1 VSYYFFLSY
10 ARGDDDL
17 FVQRFFRDLS
27 SEVRSHAGLSANE
40 EVGFF
45 DAHSLEVGATWSTRL
60 VRALSQ
66 CRSFVALCSPRYFV
80 SEPCGKEWAVF
91 AERLREYE
99 HQRRQQPQQPAAL
112 LPLLWLP
119 PRHLPPVVAAL
130 QYDNGDLPEA
140 YRRAGL
146 RQLMRLQR
154 HQDSYIEL
162 VSELAS
168 QIVQTADTHRLPNRT
183 LDVHFEAVPSVFHP
197 PSPGTIKVNSST
209 PAEPAGGEPPT
220 HYVHFV
226 VSAPARD
233 DLATK
238 ELAPVRTSHEY
249 YGDSPLDWAPYRLEG
264 PIVRYARAIAAQR
277 SFESGVADISNLGER
292 LAVAMRNNH
301 IVILLVDAWSTRLP
315 AHRQAL
321 AQCDDYDRQAPESTI
336 AVMVPSSADDGETQL
351 SWRQLGDSLRAIFRN
366 RTANGDEV
374 MFRPSVLT
382 HDAFNADLQVVLE
395 VAKNRIFV
403 RGKVFRSVRGE
414 PDPRPILEAP

>member
-10 ARGDDDL
+10 ARGDDDP

-27 SEVRSHAGLSANE
+27 SEVRSHAGLGANE

-45 DAHSLEVGATWSTRL
+45 DAHSLEVGAAWSTRL

-80 SEPCGKEWAVF
+80 SEPCGKEWAFF
-91 AERLREYE
+91 AERVREYE
-99 HQRRQQPQQPAAL
+99 HQRRQQPAAL

-119 PRHLPPVVAAL
+119 PRQLPPVVAAL
-130 QYDNGDLPEA
+130 QYDNRDLPEA

-154 HQDSYIEL
+154 HQDSYLEL
-162 VSELAS
+162 VSELAQ
-168 QIVQTADTHRLPNRT
+168 QIVETADTHGLPNRPFEV
-183 LDVHFEAVPSVFHP
+183 DFEAIPSVFHP
-197 PSPGTIKVNSST
+197 SASESPRANSSNRVG
-209 PAEPAGGEPPT
+209 PAEGERST

-226 VSAPARD
+226 VSAPARA

-238 ELAPVRTSHEY
+238 ELAPVRTSHGY
-249 YGDSPLDWAPYRLEG
+249 YGASPLDWAPYRQPTLNS
-264 PIVRYARAIAAQR
+264 PIVRYAREIAAQR
-277 SFESGVADISNLGER
+277 SFESGVDDISNLEER
-292 LAVAMRNNH
+292 LELALRNNH
-301 IVILLVDAWSTRLP
+301 IVVLLVDAWSTRLP

-321 AQCDDYDRQAPESTI
+321 AQCDRYDRRRPESTV
-336 AVMVPSSADDGETQL
+336 AVMVPSNTDDGETQL
-351 SWRQLGDSLRAIFRN
+351 NWRQLGDSLRAIFVN

-374 MFRPSVLT
+374 MFRQSILT

-395 VAKNRIFV
+395 VARNRIFV
-403 RGKVFRSVRGE
+403 RGTVFRPVRGE

>member
-17 FVQRFFRDLS
+17 FVQRFYRDLS
-27 SEVRSHAGLSANE
+27 SEVRTHAGLGANE

-45 DAHSLEVGATWSTRL
+45 DVHSLEVGATWSTRL

-80 SEPCGKEWAVF
+80 SEPCGKEWTVF
-91 AERLREYE
+91 ADRLREYE
-99 HQRRQQPQQPAAL
+99 HQRRQQAAAL

-119 PRHLPPVVAAL
+119 PRQLPPVVAAL
-130 QYDNGDLPEA
+130 QYDNRELPDA

-154 HQDSYIEL
+154 HQDSYLEL
-162 VSELAS
+162 VSELAR
-168 QIVQTADTHRLPNRT
+168 QIVDTAYTHPLPSRPF
-183 LDVHFEAVPSVFHP
+183 DVDFEAIPSVFHAP
-197 PSPGTIKVNSST
+197 PPEPRKLNSST
-209 PAEPAGGEPPT
+209 PAQRAEGERST

-226 VSAPARD
+226 VSAPTSA
-233 DLATK
+233 DLASK
-238 ELAPVRTSHEY
+238 ELAPVRTSQEF
-249 YGDSPLDWAPYRLEG
+249 YGESALDWAPYRQSKLKS
-264 PIVRYARAIAAQR
+264 PIVRYAREIAAQR

-292 LAVAMRNNH
+292 LAQAMHSNH
-301 IVILLVDAWSTRLP
+301 IVVLLVDAWSTRLP

-321 AQCDDYDRQAPESTI
+321 AQCDDYDRQVPESTI
-336 AVMVPSSADDGETQL
+336 AVMVPSNTDDGETQL
-351 SWRQLGDSLRAIFRN
+351 NWRQLGDSLRAIFRN

-374 MFRPSVLT
+374 MFRQSILT

-403 RGKVFRSVRGE
+403 RGTVFRPVRGE
-414 PDPRPILEAP
+414 PDPRPMLEAP